1 MDLKNNKNT
10 EKIRGSNNCTYQ
22 EIYTIS
28 ITETFSAQCKIKLT
42 ILPCYRSCDS
52 VEGMDAAEANHP
64 SRRAAVFGRPHTGLE
79 QGELGRYPQQ
89 AFKFT
94 NISP

>member
-52 VEGMDAAEANHP
+52 V
-64 SRRAAVFGRPHTGLE
+64 
-79 QGELGRYPQQ
+79 
-89 AFKFT
+89 
-94 NISP
+94 